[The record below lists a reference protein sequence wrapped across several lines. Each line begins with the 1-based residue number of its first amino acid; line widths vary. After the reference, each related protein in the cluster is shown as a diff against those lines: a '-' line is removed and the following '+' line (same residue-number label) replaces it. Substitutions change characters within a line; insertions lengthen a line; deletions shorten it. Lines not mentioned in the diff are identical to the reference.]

1 MVYLLF
7 IVYNPKF
14 NDLFCFNR
22 KPIAKLQLIRDY
34 MRYLLVGILS
44 VGIVSALLAQNESES
59 RDNTPKYSNEFMNIG
74 VSARSF
80 AMGFT
85 AVSFTDDVTAGYW
98 NPAGLNKLGSDHQMV
113 LMHSSYFGGLA
124 NYDYAAFATSVDE
137 KSKIALSLIRFA
149 VDDIP
154 DTRFLVDVNGSINY
168 DNIQFFSSA
177 DYGFLVSYAR
187 ELPILGGLDVGGN
200 LKVIHR
206 SVGSFSKAWGFG
218 FDFGAQKQINQ
229 WKLGMV
235 ARDILGT
242 FNAWSHNASEVEEIY
257 ALTGND
263 VPVNS
268 VEVTLPRLIIGGSRA
283 LAISEQFGAMASVD
297 IDMTFDGQRNT
308 LVKTSLISL
317 DPKAGVEFDYKKIGF
332 LRAGINQFQQIKDFD
347 GTTSWTFQPNLGIGV
362 NIKELT
368 IDYALTD
375 IGDLAPGLFSHVF
388 SIKVDFNEEE

>member
-1 MVYLLF
+1 
-7 IVYNPKF
+7 
-14 NDLFCFNR
+14 
-22 KPIAKLQLIRDY
+22 
-34 MRYLLVGILS
+34 
-44 VGIVSALLAQNESES
+44 
-59 RDNTPKYSNEFMNIG
+59 MNIG

-80 AMGFT
+80 GMGFT
-85 AVSFTDDVTAGYW
+85 GVSFIDDVTAGYW
-98 NPAGLNKLGSDHQMV
+98 NPAGLNKMKNSHELA

-124 NYDYAAFATSVDE
+124 NYDYAGFATSVDDE
-137 KSKIALSLIRFA
+137 SKIAISIIRFA

-168 DNIQFFSSA
+168 DNIEFFSSA

-187 ELPILGGLDVGGN
+187 KLPFFGGIDAGGN

-206 SVGSFSKAWGFG
+206 TVGNFSKAWGFG
-218 FDFGAQKQINQ
+218 FDVGAQKQIKQ
-229 WKLGMV
+229 WKLGIV
-235 ARDILGT
+235 ARDMLGT

-268 VEVTLPRLIIGGSRA
+268 VEVTLPRLIIGGSRDF
-283 LAISEQFGAMASVD
+283 AIAEKFGAMASVD
-297 IDMTFDGQRNT
+297 LDMTFDGKRNT
-308 LVKTSLISL
+308 LIRTNLLSI
-317 DPKAGVEFDYKKIGF
+317 DPKAGVEFDYKKLAF
-332 LRAGINQFQQIKDFD
+332 LRFGVNQFQRIKDFD
-347 GTTSWTFQPNLGIGV
+347 GSTSWTFQPNLGVGV

-388 SIKVDFNEEE
+388 SVKVDFNVEK